1 MSPGAFLWIKAF
13 HVIASF
19 AWMAGLLYLPRLF
32 VYHAESPPGS
42 RRAATFEVMERRL
55 AKAIM
60 LPAAIATWILG
71 ASLLLLPGS
80 PVDPGEGWFALKF
93 AAVLGLTAVHV
104 FLERGRRA
112 FAAGRNRR
120 SPRFWRI
127 VNEVPTLLLVVA
139 VVAVVV
145 RPL

>member
-1 MSPGAFLWIKAF
+1 MSAGAFLWIKAF
-13 HVIASF
+13 HVIAAF

-32 VYHAESPPGS
+32 VYHADSPPGS

-60 LPAAIATWILG
+60 LPAALATWILG
-71 ASLLLLPGS
+71 ACLVLLPGS
-80 PVDPGEGWFALKF
+80 PVDPGEGWFTLKL
-93 AAVLGLTAVHV
+93 AAVVGLTAVHV
-104 FLERGRRA
+104 LLERGRRA
-112 FAAGRNRR
+112 FAGGRNRR
-120 SPRFWRI
+120 TSRFWRI
-127 VNEVPTLLLVVA
+127 VNEVPTVLLVIA